1 MPNND
6 VITRDE
12 WLSGR
17 LSPARQESA
26 VWVELF
32 QVIEQWLDEYV
43 FPSVERL
50 KDARRTFGQ
59 DDEVLNRLIDELGD
73 FFEVPEIDA
82 EVRGIQRHIDLLWR
96 RHELHKKRTTIALD
110 SYVNRVMLLNGL
122 NFQWY
127 PLYWRAG
134 DDYATCK
141 FYPKLPEYQH
151 FCDYLS
157 SRGTVLLNL
166 NTVPYGT
173 DTQWLVRRTELAI
186 ARAKKISPEHIV
198 VNDAV
203 MQRHSAATGTAFTSI
218 LSKAWMIRYA
228 SNKGDFNLAH
238 ITSHSSIGIAHG
250 VPVASSAGYVSNAGD
265 VNLAHGAGEAPS
277 IGIGFATSFPSLSGF
292 ASNSGDANTAS
303 AIVNASPPI
312 HRVGASSHT
321 ASAIHLVS
329 IVSGSNE

>member
-1 MPNND
+1 MPSE
-6 VITRDE
+6 VITRNE

-26 VWVELF
+26 VWVALF
-32 QVIEQWLDEYV
+32 QVIEQWFDECV

-59 DDEVLNRLIDELGD
+59 DDEALNRLIDELGD

-96 RHELHKKRTTIALD
+96 RHELHKKRTTVAFD

-151 FCDYLS
+151 FCDHLS

-166 NTVPYGT
+166 NTVPYGI
-173 DTQWLVRRTELAI
+173 DTEWLVRRTELAI
-186 ARAKKISPEHIV
+186 ARAKKITPEHIV

-203 MQRHSAATGTAFTSI
+203 MHRHSATGSI
-218 LSKAWMIRYA
+218 SFLSFSSKAWAICYA
-228 SNKGDFNLAH
+228 SNKGDVNVAH
-238 ITSHSSIGIAHG
+238 IVSESFMGMGSGHPAAASVGYATNQNDVNIACGVGAIADVNMGVITSS
-250 VPVASSAGYVSNAGD
+250 VKSAGYGSNAGD
-265 VNLAHGAGEAPS
+265 VNVASGNARISNPLQR
-277 IGIGFATSFPSLSGF
+277 IGYSTQTL
-292 ASNSGDANTAS
+292 S
-303 AIVNASPPI
+303 AIY
-312 HRVGASSHT
+312 
-321 ASAIHLVS
+321 
-329 IVSGSNE
+329 IVSAVSSGES

>member
-1 MPNND
+1 MPNE
-6 VITRDE
+6 VITREE

-17 LSPARQESA
+17 LSTARQESQ

-32 QVIEQWLDEYV
+32 QVIEQWIDEYV
-43 FPSVERL
+43 FPAVERL
-50 KDARRTFGQ
+50 KDARRTFGK
-59 DDEVLNRLIDELGD
+59 DDEALNRQIDEFGD
-73 FFEVPEIDA
+73 FFEVPEIDEEA
-82 EVRGIQRHIDLLWR
+82 RGIQRHIDILWR
-96 RHELHKKRTTIALD
+96 RHELHKKRTTVAFD
-110 SYVNRVMLLNGL
+110 SYVNRVMRLNGL
-122 NFQWY
+122 DFQWH
-127 PLYWRAG
+127 PLYWKKG
-134 DDYATCK
+134 GDYATCA

-151 FCDYLS
+151 YCDNLS
-157 SRGTVLLNL
+157 SRGTVLLDL
-166 NTVPYGT
+166 NSVPRGFEPE
-173 DTQWLVRRTELAI
+173 WLTRRTELAI

-265 VNLAHGAGEAPS
+265 VNLAHGAGESPS

-292 ASNSGDANTAS
+292 ASNSGDVNTAS

>member
-1 MPNND
+1 MPSE
-6 VITRDE
+6 VITREE

-17 LSPARQESA
+17 LSPARKESA

-32 QVIEQWLDEYV
+32 QVIEQWFDEYV
-43 FPSVERL
+43 FPAVERL

-59 DDEVLNRLIDELGD
+59 DDEALNRLIDEFGD
-73 FFEVPEIDA
+73 FFEVPEIDEEA
-82 EVRGIQRHIDLLWR
+82 RGIQRHIDLLWR
-96 RHELHKKRTTIALD
+96 RHELHKKRTTVAFD
-110 SYVNRVMLLNGL
+110 SYVNRVMRLNGL
-122 NFQWY
+122 DFQWH
-127 PLYWRAG
+127 PLYWKKG
-134 DDYATCK
+134 DDYATCA

-151 FCDYLS
+151 YCDNLS
-157 SRGTVLLNL
+157 SRGAVLLDL
-166 NTVPYGT
+166 NSVPRGFEPE
-173 DTQWLVRRTELAI
+173 WLTRRTELAI

-228 SNKGDFNLAH
+228 SNKGD
-238 ITSHSSIGIAHG
+238 
-250 VPVASSAGYVSNAGD
+250 

-277 IGIGFATSFPSLSGF
+277 IGIGFATSSPSLSGF
-292 ASNSGDANTAS
+292 ALNSGDVNTAS

-312 HRVGASSHT
+312 HRAGISSRT

-329 IVSGSNE
+329 IVSGGNE